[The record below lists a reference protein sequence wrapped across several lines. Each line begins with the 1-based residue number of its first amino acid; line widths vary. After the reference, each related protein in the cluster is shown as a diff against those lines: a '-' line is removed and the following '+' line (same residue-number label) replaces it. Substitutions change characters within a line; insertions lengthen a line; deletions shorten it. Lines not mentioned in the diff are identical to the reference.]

1 MRFSIN
7 KRDTI
12 ELDELPDLGGPA
24 RYGRNFNVDVG
35 EDSARLSSMINHAVR
50 SQFGMPDTDLLF
62 KGGREAQMAADKAAD
77 KIRPAIFRER
87 ETQLLRM
94 VYKELAIRFVDK
106 VKTKTREKI
115 LKKYNLEVRRRGKF
129 NKALYILHD
138 PNRKVMAQR
147 VVEVSNELMSLDEV
161 ATVSPNFV
169 SEFPRVAPP
178 MPSLAQWH
186 LNFRPGTDQI
196 EGSDVDIRA
205 AWRNTMGSPQTVVA
219 VLDDGVDVE
228 HPNLRDNIVSRPD
241 PNDPRD
247 LVGRDFFIA
256 DDEHPDHF
264 NPRPKRFRYPYYQMA
279 GNDIHGTPCAGVVA
293 SSGRVGNIFG
303 AAPSCKILPVKVF
316 HADDLASEDRVADA
330 IIYSA
335 LFADILSCSWS
346 GPNSSIIET
355 ALQEVANGGPAFRR
369 GTRGTPIF
377 FAAGNGGTNC
387 VSYPAS
393 SDYTIC
399 VGATTD
405 QAEIAYYS
413 NQGDEVWVSA
423 PSSGGNKGITTTD
436 VSYPNRGFN
445 IGESTV
451 GGKDGLHTNSF
462 GGTSSATP
470 LVAGVTALLLS
481 VRPDL
486 TFTDVQEILRNTA
499 DKIGPGSSYSEAT
512 GHSLAFG
519 HGRINAGTAVEAALA
534 IPALAAA

>member
-1 MRFSIN
+1 MKLSIS
-7 KRDTI
+7 KTDTI
-12 ELDELPDLGGPA
+12 ELEELPDQGGTA
-24 RYGRNFNVDVG
+24 RYGRNFNVQVG
-35 EDSARLSSMINHAVR
+35 EDSARLTEIINHAVR
-50 SQFGMPDTDLLF
+50 SQFGMPDAGRLF
-62 KGGREAQMAADKAAD
+62 EGGREAQKAAD

-87 ETQLLRM
+87 DSKLLRM
-94 VYKELAIRFVDK
+94 VYKELAICFDDK
-106 VKTKTREKI
+106 VNAKTRQKI
-115 LKKYNLEVRRRGKF
+115 LKKHNLEIRRRGRF
-129 NKALYILHD
+129 NSALYIVHD
-138 PNRKVMAQR
+138 PNRKVLAHH
-147 VVEVSNELMSLDEV
+147 VLEVSNELMSFDEV
-161 ATVSPNFV
+161 TTVSPNFV

-178 MPSLAQWH
+178 KPSATQWH
-186 LNFRPGTDQI
+186 LNFRSGTEQVQ
-196 EGSDVDIRA
+196 GSDVDIRV
-205 AWRNTMGSPQTVVA
+205 AWRKTMGSPQTVVA

-247 LVGRDFFIA
+247 LIGRDFFIA

-264 NPRPKRFRYPYYQMA
+264 NPRPKRFRYPYGRMA

-293 SSGRVGNIFG
+293 SMGRIGNIYG
-303 AAPSCKILPVKVF
+303 AAPCCKILPVKVF

-330 IIYSA
+330 IIYSGI
-335 LFADILSCSWS
+335 FADILSCSWS

-355 ALQEVANGGPAFRR
+355 ALREVAVGGNGFRR
-369 GTRGTPIF
+369 GPQGTPIF
-377 FAAGNGGTNC
+377 FAAGNGSRDW

-405 QAEIAYYS
+405 QAEIAHYS
-413 NQGDEVWVSA
+413 NQGGEVWVSA
-423 PSSGGNKGITTTD
+423 PSSGGIKGISTTD

-445 IGESTV
+445 VGDSAA

-486 TFTDVQEILRNTA
+486 TVTDLKEILKDSA
-499 DKIGPGSSYSEAT
+499 DKIGRTGSYSETT
-512 GHSLAFG
+512 GHSVAFG
-519 HGRINAGTAVEAALA
+519 YGRINAGNAIEVALA
-534 IPALAAA
+534 IPALAVA